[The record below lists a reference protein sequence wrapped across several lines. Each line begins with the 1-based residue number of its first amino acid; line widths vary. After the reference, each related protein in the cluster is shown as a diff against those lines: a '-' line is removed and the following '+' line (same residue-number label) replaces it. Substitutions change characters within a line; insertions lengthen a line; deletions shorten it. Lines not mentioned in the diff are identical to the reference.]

1 MTLLPFE
8 QLTLT
13 MTRSALNPPLFPVAL
28 SKKLYS
34 LRTVSSQFCPPS
46 VLTWRAVMGKL
57 ALRTCREKLFH
68 HISLGHEG
76 ITWRDNSLIF
86 RRANLVA
93 HDDRILN
100 VARDNVKLN
109 VDDAALV
116 CPRDAAEGV
125 AEEVEPVVGAAGTAV
140 DDLGKNV

>member
-1 MTLLPFE
+1 
-8 QLTLT
+8 

-34 LRTVSSQFCPPS
+34 FRTVSSQFWPPS

-68 HISLGHEG
+68 HVNFKDGQVILDDDLLIS
-76 ITWRDNSLIF
+76 

-93 HDDRILN
+93 HHNRILN
-100 VARDNVKLN
+100 VA
-109 VDDAALV
+109 
-116 CPRDAAEGV
+116 
-125 AEEVEPVVGAAGTAV
+125 
-140 DDLGKNV
+140 